1 MKSIGRIPT
10 VMLTMAVIITM
21 CFAGNQL
28 TADASTAGQIKA
40 ATVSFSLSESGH
52 NVTVHWKTV
61 KGASGYQIA
70 NDATPGKRMKIQW
83 TGRNGNNKYTS
94 VRKTAGRTYRYK
106 MRCFVVQNGVRVY
119 SKWSSNKSL
128 LFTAGNKPATPKI
141 TKASSTKTSVTL
153 TWSKAKK
160 ADGYRVYKYNGK
172 NYVKIKTLKARTYTV
187 KKLKAGTTYKFKV
200 RAYNN
205 EKGKTYYSDM
215 SKVKIIKT
223 KAVSVK
229 ASVSDVTVDSG
240 STATFKVTVTAGTK
254 PYIYQWYKGGTAI
267 AGATSDTYTT
277 RKLSTSD
284 SGTKYTCRV
293 TNSAGYIE
301 ATGTLTVNKAMMPL
315 SVSVADQSA
324 VTGSAAT
331 FSAATSN
338 GSGSYTYQWYKKS
351 MGNTDFVKIEGATS
365 SAYSPQT
372 GTTGKVTMQNNG
384 VEYKCVVTDSSSNT
398 ASATGKLTVTGA
410 TEVGNWNIGAA
421 NGTTDYDGSNGTS
434 DVIATLYSDGELAV
448 TGTGNTVVF
457 HVVKDAPWCEGTYK
471 AQVKS
476 STIVSTVKPTNMLY
490 WYNGCSNLTTVPTI
504 PSSVEKIGYTFLNCM
519 SLTNAPDLTGCT
531 NLTDMDSTFIGCT
544 SLTDMSG
551 YVIPASVTN
560 MNGTFYNCLQL
571 TNAPVIPSGVD
582 NMDGTFGGCTH
593 LMKAPDITKCTS
605 LNSMVGTFDGCT
617 SLPADMSSYIIPAGV
632 ENMTATFSGCTQ
644 LTKAPVM
651 PSGVNNMGSTFRNC
665 THLIKAPEIPSGVL
679 NMDFTFQ
686 DCTGLVTGPSVI
698 PAGVTSMR
706 YTFKNCTALTDTMQ
720 INASLNQNYEDCFIN
735 ASTNAGTNLTVYG
748 STAANNEITVREIVE
763 NTKSTTSNISYGG
776 LR

>member
-254 PYIYQWYKGGTAI
+254 PYTYQWYKGGTAI

-293 TNSAGYIE
+293 TNPAGYIE

-372 GTTGKVTMQNNG
+372 GTTGKVTMHNNG
-384 VEYKCVVTDSSSNT
+384 TEYKCVVKDSSST
-398 ASATGKLTVTGA
+398 TVSATGKLTVTG
-410 TEVGNWNIGAA
+410 TTKVGSWNVGAE
-421 NGTTDYDGSNGTS
+421 NDTTGYVRESAKDN
-434 DVIATLYSDGELAV
+434 VVATLYSDGELAL
-448 TGTGNTVVF
+448 TGSGKTAYYESITPSGIF
-457 HVVKDAPWCEGTYK
+457 PWLTDPYIE
-471 AQVKS
+471 QIKS
-476 STIVSTVKPTNMLY
+476 STIASTVKPALMSN
-490 WYNGCSNLTTVPTI
+490 WYSNCLNLIEAPTI
-504 PSSVEKIGYTFLNCM
+504 PSSVTTM
-519 SLTNAPDLTGCT
+519 H
-531 NLTDMDSTFIGCT
+531 STFDNCPLLKKAPVLPLGVEDITGAFQSCT
-544 SLTDMSG
+544 SLTEAPE
-551 YVIPASVTN
+551 IPSSVTN
-560 MNGTFYNCLQL
+560 MVQAFENCSSLTKAPKIPKKVEDMSMAFEWCTSLKEAPLIPAGVMYMNGTFKKCTSL
-571 TNAPVIPSGVD
+571 TKAPEIPKSVTLMPYTFEGCSSLTDAPEIPSGVT
-582 NMDGTFGGCTH
+582 NMDGTF
-593 LMKAPDITKCTS
+593 KDCTS
-605 LNSMVGTFDGCT
+605 IT
-617 SLPADMSSYIIPAGV
+617 
-632 ENMTATFSGCTQ
+632 
-644 LTKAPVM
+644 
-651 PSGVNNMGSTFRNC
+651 
-665 THLIKAPEIPSGVL
+665 KAPEIPSG
-679 NMDFTFQ
+679 MSTMKYTFEN
-686 DCTGLVTGPSVI
+686 CTSLVTGPSTIPSGVI
-698 PAGVTSMR
+698 DMEGTFNSCSKLDGEMLIKAAVTR
-706 YTFKNCTALTDTMQ
+706 
-720 INASLNQNYEDCFIN
+720 INITDCFKN
-735 ASTNAGTNLTVYG
+735 ASTANATQLRLNFT
-748 STAANNEITVREIVE
+748 SENNNNFDKIIV
-763 NTKSTTSNISYGG
+763 TKNNPDSHIIKGIQI
-776 LR
+776 